1 MYEAMNDSKDVI
13 ALITMIRVVDHQHD
27 DTTQKTMALVTDEL
41 DFYTR
46 FMNSED
52 DTEELYGTFN
62 AMADTINFHGR
73 SAVYHPQIYTLH
85 LTLLCVQREPDTTT
99 ISKDELEKVQ
109 KDAKKSAC
117 EEYLSCLFILDANSG
132 RLQGLK
138 RALNNQFLLDKY
150 SYPTTVPH
158 ALKLLDKFKAEVG
171 TTPKGHAEPGV
182 ESGVFF
188 AQAQSWAQM
197 MVFHHNGV
205 KRHGVYE

>member
-13 ALITMIRVVDHQHD
+13 ALITMIRDVAHQHD

-85 LTLLCVQREPDTTT
+85 LTLLCV
-99 ISKDELEKVQ
+99 
-109 KDAKKSAC
+109 
-117 EEYLSCLFILDANSG
+117 
-132 RLQGLK
+132 
-138 RALNNQFLLDKY
+138 
-150 SYPTTVPH
+150 
-158 ALKLLDKFKAEVG
+158 
-171 TTPKGHAEPGV
+171 
-182 ESGVFF
+182 
-188 AQAQSWAQM
+188 
-197 MVFHHNGV
+197 
-205 KRHGVYE
+205 